1 MASSYVPVSCA
12 LHSAIELAILQKR
25 SIQLQLVDGSVMS
38 GQILDVWTAKGR
50 EWLRIRQ
57 SGQEKDLDL
66 TLIHQLQENISNES

>member
-1 MASSYVPVSCA
+1 MSISYVPVSCA

-38 GQILDVWTAKGR
+38 GQILDVWTAEGR

-66 TLIHQLQENISNES
+66 TFIHQLQENISNES